1 MTPLAQDLAPDRVFG
16 ICVILFALSSLLVR

>member
-16 ICVILFALSSLLVR
+16 ICVILFALPSLLVR